1 MRVIFNYDRY
11 YRTSR
16 SCAIALGT
24 FDGIHKGHRRLIA
37 ELKKQKER
45 YGRQTIVYTFL
56 THPLQVLAPEKAPSH
71 IMLLDEKIKE
81 FSGLGIDVLVL
92 NSFDDFF
99 LHQTPRVF
107 MDHLYEKYKVK
118 ALVVGF
124 NFRFGYKGM
133 GDRSFLETEAGERG
147 LDLIC
152 VPPVRFEDQIVS
164 STLIRGFL
172 SDGRVEEA
180 ARMLSKP
187 YSIGGKIIHGY
198 GRGKNMGFPTA
209 NLRFSNQKVIPKP
222 GVYLTR
228 CRLKGKQELLWG
240 VTSVGW
246 NPTFLTNRIN
256 IETHLLDFD
265 GDLYDRVLTISF
277 LVHLRDE
284 MKFEKISDLVDQI
297 QQDVKNAKKLIY
309 ISRWL

>member
-124 NFRFGYKGM
+124 NFRFGYKG
-133 GDRSFLETEAGERG
+133 GQKLFGSRS
-147 LDLIC
+147 
-152 VPPVRFEDQIVS
+152 
-164 STLIRGFL
+164 
-172 SDGRVEEA
+172 
-180 ARMLSKP
+180 
-187 YSIGGKIIHGY
+187 GGKGT
-198 GRGKNMGFPTA
+198 G
-209 NLRFSNQKVIPKP
+209 
-222 GVYLTR
+222 
-228 CRLKGKQELLWG
+228 
-240 VTSVGW
+240 
-246 NPTFLTNRIN
+246 
-256 IETHLLDFD
+256 
-265 GDLYDRVLTISF
+265 
-277 LVHLRDE
+277 
-284 MKFEKISDLVDQI
+284 SDLCS
-297 QQDVKNAKKLIY
+297 
-309 ISRWL
+309 SRSV